1 MIPAVSPKGR
11 PEGESAPTRVGAD
24 GSPVTARAGIGRR
37 LFALLYEG
45 LLLVAL
51 LLIAGFALAPFVSPS
66 GSATTHALGIP
77 STPARIGAFAALVL
91 LGAIFYGWSWS
102 EGRRTLP
109 MKTWHLSIAL
119 RDGTPVPRRAALAR
133 YAAWW
138 IGPAAGLVAYALL
151 RPYGLGALALPM
163 LMLNY
168 LAAFVDAERQFLHD
182 RVAGTR
188 IVVA

>member
-1 MIPAVSPKGR
+1 M
-11 PEGESAPTRVGAD
+11 
-24 GSPVTARAGIGRR
+24 TARAGIWRR
-37 LFALLYEG
+37 LLALLYEG

-66 GSATTHALGIP
+66 GSATTHTLGIP
-77 STPARIGAFAALVL
+77 TTPARVGAFAALVL

-109 MKTWHLSIAL
+109 MKTWRLAL
-119 RDGTPVPRRAALAR
+119 VTRAGAPVPRRAALVR

-138 IGPAAGLVAYALL
+138 IGPVLGLVVYTLL
-151 RPYGLGALALPM
+151 RPYGLGVLAVPL
-163 LMLNY
+163 LLLNY
-168 LAAFVDAERQFLHD
+168 VAAFADPERAFLHD

-188 IVVA
+188 VVVA